1 MEETT
6 MAIESRDTI
15 FTNSNTR
22 LFLLVVG
29 LPIAGLI
36 YCGLGVAGMAS
47 FSVIRE
53 HPIISGTLF
62 FLIPFTIAA
71 SIWIRASAKAY
82 RN

>member
-1 MEETT
+1 

>member
-1 MEETT
+1 

-62 FLIPFTIAA
+62 F
-71 SIWIRASAKAY
+71 
-82 RN
+82 

>member
-1 MEETT
+1 

-22 LFLLVVG
+22 FILLVIG

-36 YCGLGVAGMAS
+36 YCGLGIAGMAYL
-47 FSVIRE
+47 SVIRE
-53 HPIISGTLF
+53 HPIRSGTLF